1 VRLIYAPNLKQRI
14 LVIGCSGAGKSTLSR
29 ALGQRLAL
37 PIIHLDRAYW
47 RAGWRSI
54 PDEDFASAV
63 DELIKADRWVMDGNF
78 ARTMEVR
85 LQRADTV
92 VYLDFPRWRC
102 LWRVTK
108 RVLLWH
114 CRSSPMRLDMS
125 DGCPEKWDWEFIEWV
140 WNFRHVQHQQT
151 VAALARH
158 AARIRVVILRTPA
171 DVRDF
176 LRTTSPDSQ
185 SPPPPPAP
193 APATRE
199 SSPPPAARSA
209 PPASPPHQKGTSHSG

>member
-1 VRLIYAPNLKQRI
+1 MERI

-29 ALGQRLAL
+29 ALGQQFNL
-37 PIIHLDRAYW
+37 PVIHLDRAYW

-54 PDEDFASAV
+54 SDAEFASAV
-63 DELIKADRWVMDGNF
+63 DELIKAPRWVMDGNF

-102 LWRVTK
+102 LWRVTR

-114 CRSSPMRLDMS
+114 CSSAPMRPDMS

-140 WNFRHVQHQQT
+140 WNFRQVHHRAT
-151 VAALARH
+151 LAALARH
-158 AARIRVVILRTPA
+158 AHRLRIVTLRTPA
-171 DVRDF
+171 QVRKF
-176 LRTTSPDSQ
+176 LNLLQAQ
-185 SPPPPPAP
+185 S
-193 APATRE
+193 TQ
-199 SSPPPAARSA
+199 SSPLPPL
-209 PPASPPHQKGTSHSG
+209 PLPL